1 MESTDRKASGGW
13 WSRLKALF
21 GRGGA
26 ERVAV
31 APAVSAR
38 KMSAAEL
45 EWARAKREG
54 RPSPARQAA
63 QQALAAA
70 QQALADT
77 LVKSPIEE
85 MDEVETQPAVLVVDA
100 PLLRQRTMDELENLR
115 QIPALQL
122 FANKLQSA
130 LGKVEVNLADV
141 VAAVEKDSALC
152 VRVLRMAN
160 SAALGSGQR
169 IEELNTAIQMLGI
182 TRVRNTARALFT
194 LREGNRISDGFDW
207 RHLWLHAIATAEL
220 AERLDERLGGK
231 SKDVLHVAALLHDV
245 GKIVL
250 STVAPEIYRMILVT
264 TWQERGRLEE
274 LELKHLGVEHREAG
288 VMFARQCG
296 LSEMVVQAIAHHDLP
311 HRSEQHRYEVALIS
325 VANYVSKLY
334 GLGFS
339 GDRLEDGGAD
349 FVTLPA
355 WRVLESEL
363 GRPIDID
370 GLEIELGEVASGL
383 RATLREMRE
392 SV

>member
-1 MESTDRKASGGW
+1 MA
-13 WSRLKALF
+13 
-21 GRGGA
+21 
-26 ERVAV
+26 AV
-31 APAVSAR
+31 ALPKR
-38 KMSAAEL
+38 KPTAAEA

-54 RPSPARQAA
+54 KPTPARQAA

-77 LVKSPIEE
+77 LVKSPVEE
-85 MDEVETQPAVLVVDA
+85 MRDLAPRPVVVDA
-100 PLLRQRTMDELENLR
+100 PLLRQRTLDELQNLR

-122 FANKLQSA
+122 FANKLQST
-130 LGKVEVNLADV
+130 LGKVDVNLADV
-141 VAAVEKDSALC
+141 VAAVGKDSALC

-160 SAALGSGQR
+160 SAALGSSQR
-169 IEELNTAIQMLGI
+169 IEDLNTAVQMLGI

-220 AERLDERLGGK
+220 AEHLDERLRGE
-231 SKDVLHVAALLHDV
+231 SKEVLHVAALLHDV

-250 STVAPEIYRMILVT
+250 STVAPETYRMILVT

-274 LELKHLGVEHREAG
+274 LELTHLGVEHREAG

-296 LSEMVVQAIAHHDLP
+296 LSEMVEQAIAHHDLP
-311 HRSEQHRYEVALIS
+311 HRAEKHRYEVALIS
-325 VANYVSKLY
+325 VANYLSKLY

-355 WRVLESEL
+355 WRVLETEL
-363 GRPIDID
+363 GRPIDIE
-370 GLEIELGEVASGL
+370 GLEIEMGEVAGAL

>member
-1 MESTDRKASGGW
+1 MPA
-13 WSRLKALF
+13 
-21 GRGGA
+21 
-26 ERVAV
+26 
-31 APAVSAR
+31 APAR

-54 RPSPARQAA
+54 RPTPARQAA

-85 MDEVETQPAVLVVDA
+85 MRDVEPQPEVIVVDA

-141 VAAVEKDSALC
+141 VAAVGKDSALC

-160 SAALGSGQR
+160 SAAVGSGQR

-311 HRSEQHRYEVALIS
+311 HRAEQHRYEVALIS

-363 GRPIDID
+363 GRPIDIE